1 MKTNFLT
8 AILLLLIVSLGYT
21 QENKEIFKNN
31 PPNTPPA
38 IFMSSMPPCIIGVA
52 NQYGA
57 QIGISKST
65 IKKTE
70 AYIKEA
76 MQRVP
81 EFKKQ
86 VTVIEM
92 QLLEASKKEDYKKY
106 EELLHKLGDLKIKA
120 SLFHE
125 ELVKRARKDFDK
137 EDIKKLDTFISTHK
151 EEFLKAV
158 KL

>member
-1 MKTNFLT
+1 MKINFLT
-8 AILLLLIVSLGYT
+8 AILFLLTVSLGCK
-21 QENKEIFKNN
+21 QEQNEIFKNN

-38 IFMSSMPPCIIGVA
+38 IFMASMPPCIVGVA
-52 NQYGA
+52 KQYGA
-57 QIGISKST
+57 QIGVSETT
-65 IKKTE
+65 IKKTDV
-70 AYIKEA
+70 YIKEA
-76 MQRVP
+76 TQKVP

-86 VTVIEM
+86 VTAIEID
-92 QLLEASKKEDYKKY
+92 LIEASKNEDYKKY

-137 EDIKKLDTFISTHK
+137 EDIKIIDEFIEK
-151 EEFLKAV
+151 NRAEFLKAA

>member
-8 AILLLLIVSLGYT
+8 AILLLLIVSLGYA

-38 IFMSSMPPCIIGVA
+38 IFVASMPPCIIGVA

-57 QIGISKST
+57 QIGISKTT

-70 AYIKEA
+70 GYIEEA
-76 MQRVP
+76 MQKVP

-86 VTVIEM
+86 VTAIEIEIM
-92 QLLEASKKEDYKKY
+92 EASKNEDYKKY

-137 EDIKKLDTFISTHK
+137 EDIKKLDTFINTHK
-151 EEFLKAV
+151 EEFLKAA